1 MYLDKVFL
9 NRGNHEDF
17 AICCTYGFQ
26 RECYTKYD
34 DVTFGMFVE
43 VFNQLPLF
51 SLVNGA
57 IFVVHGG
64 LFHSADLTL
73 SELNEIKRD
82 EYSLKDIPEGGE
94 GTAGIPRESGVA
106 YLKQLQRDALWSDPI
121 SKKGLEVN
129 ARGGLI
135 IASVNFND

>member
-1 MYLDKVFL
+1 MTMVCLYVFLDKVFL

-43 VFNQLPLF
+43 MFNQLPLF
-51 SLVNGA
+51 SLVNNE

-73 SELNEIKRD
+73 AELNSIKRD

-94 GTAGIPRESGVA
+94 GAVGIPRDAGEPF
-106 YLKQLQRDALWSDPI
+106 LKQLQRDALWSDPMG
-121 SKKGLEVN
+121 KLGFEVN
-129 ARGGLI
+129 ARGDI
-135 IASVNFND
+135 